1 MFSEHIFFAV
11 CWVQLYLTLC
21 DPVDCGRQ
29 APLSM
34 GFSRQE
40 YCSGVPFPFPG
51 DLPNQESNLHL
62 LCLLYWQ
69 VDSLPQVPPL
79 LHQTPKHM
87 LRGKKEYLLLY
98 LLLHSISFR
107 QKFSW
112 NVTEVQIQINM
123 TEPLAE
129 LSTIKCPFS
138 FQKNHL
144 M

>member
-11 CWVQLYLTLC
+11 CWIQLYLTLC
-21 DPVDCGRQ
+21 Q

-40 YCSGVPFPFPG
+40 YCSRVPFPFPG

-79 LHQTPKHM
+79 LHHTSV
-87 LRGKKEYLLLY
+87 L
-98 LLLHSISFR
+98 
-107 QKFSW
+107 
-112 NVTEVQIQINM
+112 
-123 TEPLAE
+123 
-129 LSTIKCPFS
+129 TIKYLYENLYDQRSGPYFVV
-138 FQKNHL
+138 
-144 M
+144 